1 MGFNDINLQVS
12 GPQQPASIYKTK
24 VLKGQVP
31 FAVQVTE
38 PNTKYVIKHNFE
50 LDDDVTIPVNCILE
64 FDGGSLTEGEYNL
77 SLAADT
83 IVIDPLHASGS
94 TANRPTIVSV
104 GFRYFDTTLG
114 KPIWYNGTDWVDTL
128 GNAVD
133 TEYQTKVTGTT
144 GNFAEFDADGNLVG
158 GASKATDFQS
168 KLTGIAGN
176 FAGFGEDG
184 NLTDSGSKAADF
196 QPAEE

>member
-1 MGFNDINLQVS
+1 MGFNDINLKVS

-31 FAVQVTE
+31 FATQVTE

-50 LDDDVTIPVNCILE
+50 LDADVTIPANCILE

-94 TANRPTIVSV
+94 TADRPTIVSV

-114 KPIWYNGTDWVDTL
+114 KPIWHNGTGWVDAL

-133 TEYQTKVTGTT
+133 TEYQTKVTGT
-144 GNFAEFDADGNLVG
+144 
-158 GASKATDFQS
+158 
-168 KLTGIAGN
+168 AGN
-176 FAGFGEDG
+176 FAGFGENG
-184 NLTDSGSKAADF
+184 ELVDSGSKPTDF